1 MDITLAELME
11 EIEGIMKYSPD
22 SSPSNLMYNFLDYL
36 HKNWWQYIITY
47 LWEKWT
53 VWLKKAGQLIK

>member
-47 LWEKWT
+47 L
-53 VWLKKAGQLIK
+53 